1 MLRRVRGLAIC
12 SLLLLGSSSA
22 TAAAQEA
29 VTVTGHVSAAS
40 MPVRGATVRIEALGL
55 GGTTDGE
62 GRYSF
67 IIPSARVRGQ
77 TVALTA
83 SYPRFRPKSVD
94 LTLVGGSVAQDF
106 DLSVTDPVPPPRVD
120 RPRVTVNSPGAP
132 PSASPPPLAANRA
145 DATTLDRRAA
155 LVTYAPIVDSTALS
169 DLAGPVDLPTALAG
183 RFASL
188 DVMSAS
194 TLGGTSVMLVRG
206 PRSLA
211 GVTQPLV
218 VVNGIVF
225 DNSNITNATQ
235 IAGRGGFDYG
245 SAVNSLNVDDIATV
259 EMLRGPIAAMRFG
272 GRAANGVL
280 LVTTKSARGLNGLE
294 ISASQ
299 SFSNSSVLRLPDY
312 QDQFGQGLGGKFSF
326 FDGKGGGIND
336 ATDQSWGPAIDGS
349 PVTQASLTEAGRPD
363 VRGWFPQSSNVRD
376 YFASGRTFATNA
388 AVQNG
393 NETGQFRMSLS
404 NRSSSGVTPRSSI
417 AHRSVV
423 VTGSAQPIARLSA
436 SGDLHLYSDRGE
448 DRPGTGFDESNSVS
462 GFSHLPRQIDVA
474 TYMRRLRDA
483 SLKQL
488 SWNYSGRNNPGWA
501 AQENDN
507 HDSRSR
513 YVAGGAASY
522 ALSNWITA
530 SVRGG
535 TDHTS
540 EGRSFTV
547 APGWMGGFPYF
558 AGRGNF
564 STGGFQTD
572 DITSVQ
578 TGGDVM
584 LRAAPRSSGPLAV
597 AFTAGAG
604 RHNEDIQTIV
614 RGADKLIDTT
624 TPPQI
629 QWNGSSSTTVLFG
642 GAEARLR
649 DFASLGVSARSESSS
664 LISGAS
670 VSTLYPAV
678 VASINLAGGD
688 SGQQLGG
695 ALEVFALHGGWSR
708 SGTEGTAAL
717 LQRLGVTSATPVGT
731 VALIAAPEVTTGI
744 EAGATLRMLESRAGL
759 DVSFYSDRSE
769 NLLFASGGGFVRT
782 GALSNKGIEA
792 SLSLVPLRLANGL
805 VWSIGATFGKNTNLV
820 ESLPEGQSVKLA
832 PAFGGASIEARN
844 GSSLGVIVGNAF
856 LRDGTG
862 QLILRDGH
870 PLADSIG
877 GPRVLG
883 ESVPTW
889 IGGLN
894 SSVRVRGIELSVLL
908 DTHQGGRV
916 FSASNMAGAYSGVLA
931 ETLFRPDTGLLINGL
946 DVATGSRNT
955 VHVSTEDYYHS
966 LGPITERWVYDASF
980 VKLREARASFTVPLQ
995 FISAL
1000 RVQSLRASIIG
1011 RNLAMWTNAPN
1022 IDPETVLST
1031 STFRGAEMG
1040 QLPTAKSLGFQLSLT
1055 P

>member
-1 MLRRVRGLAIC
+1 MRRVRGLCIY
-12 SLLLLGSSSA
+12 SFLIVGSVPVR
-22 TAAAQEA
+22 AAAQEA
-29 VTVTGHVSAAS
+29 VTVTGYVSAAL
-40 MPVRGATVRIEALGL
+40 MPVRGATVRIEALNL
-55 GGTTDGE
+55 GSITDGE

-83 SYPRFRPKSVD
+83 SYPRFRPQSVD
-94 LTLVGGSVAQDF
+94 LTLVGGSVVQYF
-106 DLSVTDPVPPPRVD
+106 DLSATDAAPPSRTV
-120 RPRVTVNSPGAP
+120 RPPATVNSPGV
-132 PSASPPPLAANRA
+132 PPPAAQPAAARPAAIVTLGSRA
-145 DATTLDRRAA
+145 GRN
-155 LVTYAPIVDSTALS
+155 VYAPTVDSTALS

-183 RFASL
+183 RFGGL
-188 DVMSAS
+188 EVLSAA
-194 TLGGTSVMLVRG
+194 TLGGTSTMQVRG
-206 PRSLA
+206 PRSIA
-211 GVTQPLV
+211 GLTQPLV
-218 VVNGIVF
+218 VVNDIVF
-225 DNSNITNATQ
+225 DNSNVTNATQ
-235 IAGRGGFDYG
+235 LSGRGGFDYG
-245 SAVNSLNVDDIATV
+245 SAINSLNVDDIASV
-259 EMLRGPIAAMRFG
+259 QLLSGPQAAMRFG

-299 SFSNSSVLRLPDY
+299 SFSNSSVLRLPVY
-312 QDQFGQGLGGKFSF
+312 QDLYGQGLGGKFSF

-336 ATDQSWGPAIDGS
+336 AANESWGPALDGS

-363 VRGWFPQSSNVRD
+363 VRAWFPRPNNVSS
-376 YFASGRTFATNA
+376 YFTSGRTLATNVA
-388 AVQNG
+388 MLSG
-393 NETGQFRMSLS
+393 NEIGQFRVSLS

-417 AHRSVV
+417 VHRSALVG
-423 VTGSAQPIARLSA
+423 GSVQPNARLSLN
-436 SGDLHLYSDRGE
+436 GDLQLYSDRGE
-448 DRPGTGFDESNSVS
+448 GRPGTGFDESNPVA
-462 GFSHLPRQIDVA
+462 GFSRLPRQIDVA
-474 TYMRRLRDA
+474 AYTTRLRDA
-483 SLKQL
+483 NLKQL
-488 SWNYSGRNNPGWA
+488 SWNYNGRNNPAWA
-501 AQENDN
+501 AQANN
-507 HDSRSR
+507 NQDSRAR
-513 YVAGGAASY
+513 YVVGGAASY
-522 ALSNWITA
+522 ALTNWMTA

-535 TDHTS
+535 TDHAS

-558 AGRGNF
+558 AGRGDF
-564 STGGFQTD
+564 SAGGFQTD
-572 DITSVQ
+572 DITATQ
-578 TGGDVM
+578 TGGEVM
-584 LRAAPRSSGPLAV
+584 LRAAPRSSGPLAL
-597 AFTAGAG
+597 AFSVGAG
-604 RHNEDIQTIV
+604 RDNDDIQTTV

-629 QWNGSSSTTVLFG
+629 QWRGSSSTNVLFG
-642 GAEARLR
+642 GAEATWR

-664 LISGAS
+664 LLSSAS
-670 VSTLYPAV
+670 VATLYPAV
-678 VASINLAGGD
+678 VASVDFARAD
-688 SGQQLGG
+688 SGKQPGG
-695 ALEVFALHGGWSR
+695 TVQVFALHGGWSR
-708 SGTEGTAAL
+708 SGTNGTAAL
-717 LQRLGVTSATPVGT
+717 LQRLGVTPSTPAGT
-731 VALIAAPEVTTGI
+731 LAQISGPEVTTGI
-744 EAGATLRMLESRAGL
+744 EAGATLRMFESRAGL

-769 NLLFASGGGFVRT
+769 NLFFASGGGFVRT

-792 SLSLVPLRLANGL
+792 GISIVPLRLANGL

-820 ESLPEGQSVKLA
+820 ESLPDGQGVTLA

-862 QLILRDGH
+862 QLILRDGR

-894 SSVRVRGIELSVLL
+894 SSVHVRGMELSVLL
-908 DTHQGGRV
+908 DTHQGGRL

-931 ETLFRPDTGLLINGL
+931 ETAFRPDTGLLINGL
-946 DVATGSRNT
+946 DIATGSRNT
-955 VHVSTEDYYHS
+955 VHVSTEDYYHA

-980 VKLREARASFTVPLQ
+980 VKLREARATFTIPLQ

-1011 RNLAMWTNAPN
+1011 RNLAMWTKAPN

-1031 STFRGAEMG
+1031 STFRGAELG